1 MKKSFEVI
9 LVSLLTLSN
18 LVSVSTKTVM
28 CNVFINLAKQLNLVG
43 STAASSSFL
52 NLFQKG
58 VAY

>member
-1 MKKSFEVI
+1 
-9 LVSLLTLSN
+9 
-18 LVSVSTKTVM
+18 M

-43 STAASSSFL
+43 STTASSSFL